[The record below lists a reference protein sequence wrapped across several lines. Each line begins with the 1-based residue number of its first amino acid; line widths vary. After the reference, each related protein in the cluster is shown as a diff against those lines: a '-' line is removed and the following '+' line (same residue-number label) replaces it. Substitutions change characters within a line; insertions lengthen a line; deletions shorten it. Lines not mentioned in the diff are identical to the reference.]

1 MKPTNQLPLLLITE
15 HFAPGHGATAQLMT
29 DLACGLVA
37 RGIPVTVLTATAS
50 TQNLNSELLSKPKV
64 IRIAVRWSES
74 KKVFNKIIKGALFL
88 VGALVWGIFYGSRGQ
103 QVFIASNPPFIGLLG
118 LLLKLRGMS
127 YVFIFQDLFPRS
139 AVLSG
144 VLPAVGPITSFWRL
158 VMACICCNSKYTV
171 VLTDAMARRLSI
183 DFGRRLN
190 LVSIHNWAVERAMPL
205 PRTENVFISEMGLS
219 NFFIVQYSGNFGR
232 LHDLLTLLEAARLLE
247 NAPIRFLFI
256 GDGSKNNQISSYL
269 DEFGLSNLIKLPY
282 QKRERLPDT
291 LGACDISVIG
301 LIPGAEDT
309 VAPCKFYGI
318 LASGRPVLLIARL
331 NCDLAQLVIK
341 ENIGL
346 VVEPGEAYELAE
358 ALRDLQLD
366 PNRILAMGQRASLL
380 YESRFGR
387 ERSIN
392 SYAALLD

>member
-1 MKPTNQLPLLLITE
+1 MKPTSQLPLLLITE

-29 DLACGLVA
+29 DLACGLVS

-50 TQNLNSELLSKPKV
+50 NQNSYSELPNKLKV
-64 IRIAVRWSES
+64 IRIAVKWGES
-74 KKVFNKIIKGALFL
+74 KKVFNKIIKGVLFL
-88 VGALVWGIFYGSRGQ
+88 VGALVWGILYGSRGQ
-103 QVFIASNPPFIGLLG
+103 QIFIASNPPFIGLLG

-144 VLPAVGPITSFWRL
+144 VLPAVGPITSFWRF
-158 VMACICCNSKYTV
+158 VMACICFNSKYTV

-183 DFGRRLN
+183 DFGRRPN

-205 PRTENVFISEMGLS
+205 LRTENIFISEMGLS
-219 NFFIVQYSGNFGR
+219 DFFIVQYSGNFGR

-256 GDGSKNNQISSYL
+256 GDGSKNNQISSYS

-282 QKRERLPDT
+282 QKREHLPDT

-331 NCDLAQLVIK
+331 NCDLAKLVIK

-358 ALRDLQLD
+358 ALRNLQLD
-366 PNRILAMGQRASLL
+366 PKRILAMGQRASFL